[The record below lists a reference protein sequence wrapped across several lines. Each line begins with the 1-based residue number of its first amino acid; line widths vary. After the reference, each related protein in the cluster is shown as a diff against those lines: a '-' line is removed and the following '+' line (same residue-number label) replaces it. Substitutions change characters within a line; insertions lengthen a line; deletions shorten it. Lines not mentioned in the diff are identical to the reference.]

1 MKFKELGAKIHSFY
15 KRSDRFVHLLVGLPS
30 YDKYV
35 EHMKRHHQTKHQKVK
50 KNFLK
55 KPLTKN
61 TAQMAQ
67 NAVKSS
73 CASLART
80 KAFKQKI

>member
-1 MKFKELGAKIHSFY
+1 MRELNSHKGQKMKFKELGAKIHSFY

-30 YDKYV
+30 YDK
-35 EHMKRHHQTKHQKVK
+35 

-67 NAVKSS
+67 NADKSS